1 MKKLKGAYTQAEYE
15 KIFEDMLYPKGTLPL
30 RAVET
35 LEMETADVI
44 TTTEEE
50 KE

>member
-15 KIFEDMLYPKGTLPL
+15 LIFEDMLYPKGTSPL

-44 TTTEEE
+44 LTMKE